1 MRVVI
6 RTGTRRELHMTMDR
20 DFENLIKLG
29 TDGSMLAL
37 ACDCEGACACAE
49 QPIEFMVLPQKP
61 GAVPEVRK
69 VIDLKISGGETC
81 C

>member
-1 MRVVI
+1 MRVAI
-6 RTGTRRELHMTMDR
+6 GAGTRREFHMTMDR

-29 TDGSMLAL
+29 TDGMMLAA

-49 QPIEFMVLPQKP
+49 RPIEFMALPQMP
-61 GAVPEVRK
+61 GSAPEAKR
-69 VIDLKISGGETC
+69 VIDLEISGGETC

>member
-1 MRVVI
+1 MA
-6 RTGTRRELHMTMDR
+6 MAR

-29 TDGSMLAL
+29 NDGSMLAL

-49 QPIEFMVLPQKP
+49 QPIEFMALPQKP
-61 GAVPEVRK
+61 STAPEAKK
-69 VIDLKISGGETC
+69 VIDLEISGGESC